1 MKKLADEGVPVEV
14 EFIGDG
20 PFADAMDRQASRI
33 GVENH
38 LTRSGE
44 LLPDEVARR
53 LADADIFCMASFA
66 EGLPISI
73 MEAMAL
79 GVPVVTTWV
88 GGIPELAQNEVTAL
102 TVPPGNSD
110 ALAAAI
116 KRLTGETILRKRLVV
131 AARAAVERMHS
142 RAANADK
149 LTELYRAQL
158 QSRVRA

>member
-1 MKKLADEGVPVEV
+1 
-14 EFIGDG
+14 
-20 PFADAMDRQASRI
+20 
-33 GVENH
+33 
-38 LTRSGE
+38 
-44 LLPDEVARR
+44 
-53 LADADIFCMASFA
+53 MASFA

-116 KRLTGETILRKRLVV
+116 KRLTGDTMLRDRLVV

-142 RAANADK
+142 RATNAEK
-149 LTELYRAQL
+149 LAELYRVQL
-158 QSRVRA
+158 QSRVPV